1 MTINKDEL
9 KRRFSGQLLFPDDP
23 DYEEARVGRLFNR
36 RRPKRYPAAILLAES
51 EQDLVNGV
59 LLAREQGWKIA
70 VRGGGHSWAVWS
82 VRDGVLLIDPVRYKE
97 YSYDPQT
104 GIVVATASVKGG
116 EELNPYLARFGRFFC
131 GGHYPTVG
139 IGGYLLQGGQ
149 GWNARGWGWSVEYIE
164 AIDVVTADGRVLHCS
179 EKENS
184 DLFWAA
190 RGAGHGFFGLVVRY
204 YLRTIPRPQL
214 MQSVYVYPMELFDEV
229 MTWYLNIHGRISKDV
244 ELVATSHVPQEHENI
259 PSRKGEP
266 VLTVHGLA
274 MVYDPEEGRK
284 ALEPLATCPV
294 LDKAL
299 FRREQEPTTMEVQLE
314 NQRLHNPEGC
324 RYIADNAWVDGPPE
338 RVVPAI
344 RHIFTDLATPH
355 SYSLFFSM
363 APLRKLPDMAF
374 SLQTE
379 IYIATYAVYE
389 ADREDLDR
397 PMREFITN
405 QMRKL
410 EPITVGQYIGD
421 SDFTARQLKFMAD
434 ENWKRLLDIRDKYD
448 PDRLFI
454 GYMTKDDTTLN
465 QNEWEI
471 GK

>member
-1 MTINKDEL
+1 
-9 KRRFSGQLLFPDDP
+9 
-23 DYEEARVGRLFNR
+23 
-36 RRPKRYPAAILLAES
+36 
-51 EQDLVNGV
+51 
-59 LLAREQGWKIA
+59 
-70 VRGGGHSWAVWS
+70 
-82 VRDGVLLIDPVRYKE
+82 
-97 YSYDPQT
+97 
-104 GIVVATASVKGG
+104 
-116 EELNPYLARFGRFFC
+116 
-131 GGHYPTVG
+131 
-139 IGGYLLQGGQ
+139 
-149 GWNARGWGWSVEYIE
+149 
-164 AIDVVTADGRVLHCS
+164 
-179 EKENS
+179 
-184 DLFWAA
+184 
-190 RGAGHGFFGLVVRY
+190 
-204 YLRTIPRPQL
+204 
-214 MQSVYVYPMELFDEV
+214 
-229 MTWYLNIHGRISKDV
+229 
-244 ELVATSHVPQEHENI
+244 
-259 PSRKGEP
+259 
-266 VLTVHGLA
+266 
-274 MVYDPEEGRK
+274 
-284 ALEPLATCPV
+284 
-294 LDKAL
+294 
-299 FRREQEPTTMEVQLE
+299 MEVQLE